1 MTWVVLKRLHYRTR
15 ELCRD
20 LGRGY
25 QAQGKTSAK
34 VMGSK
39 KASDGLLSRGKDIC
53 AYETGGR
60 QENGDNI
67 VCDGSEKQHLNPG
80 RLATV

>member
-1 MTWVVLKRLHYRTR
+1 MGGPEKTALQDKGAMQRSGERVF
-15 ELCRD
+15 
-20 LGRGY
+20 

-67 VCDGSEKQHLNPG
+67 VCDGGEK
-80 RLATV
+80 